1 MASLSNPLPSDTD
14 KHLIHWTPAET
25 VLMDYQ
31 NVTVIDGTYNSLNLN
46 SLITL
51 SETNFTGQQSWVV
64 YKSRT
69 FNIIKMLSRY
79 FDDPTAFR
87 EVQRQTGVVIV
98 GTAILSYFLQAS
110 PTHARINIAINLI
123 YTKCIVDH
131 LVCTK
136 DYSVWD
142 GK

>member
-51 SETNFTGQQSWVV
+51 SETNFTGQH
-64 YKSRT
+64 
-69 FNIIKMLSRY
+69 IIKMLSRY